1 LFLSTD
7 LGEVTLSVIPFFP
20 YKKYSGASSKATA
33 APFAVDVDQL
43 SVGYPSGDQMYALDN
58 VSLQVPSGARIALVG
73 PNGAGKSTLLKAIA
87 GLLKVQSGSIHLYGN
102 PVGAEPQRVAY
113 LPQRGEIDWRFPI
126 SLHKLVVTGR
136 YVHLG
141 WFRRP
146 SADDH
151 KKADEMIRR
160 LGLSALADRQI
171 GQLSGGQQQRA
182 LLARALT
189 QNADLLLLDEPLN
202 AVDSQTRAVIADVLN
217 QLQREGKTVL
227 AATHDLG
234 RLETDYDDAMYLAE
248 GREVAPPPGAF
259 TGQVRTKLAQPKPTF
274 THKAG

>member
-1 LFLSTD
+1 M
-7 LGEVTLSVIPFFP
+7 SVIPFFP

>member
-1 LFLSTD
+1 MSANPL
-7 LGEVTLSVIPFFP
+7 FP
-20 YKKYSGASSKATA
+20 YKQHSATSNRDVESSL
-33 APFAVDVDQL
+33 AVSIDHL
-43 SVGYPSGDQMYALDN
+43 SIGYPGGEQKQALIN
-58 VSLQVPSGARIALVG
+58 VSLQVPSGTRIALVG
-73 PNGAGKSTLLKAIA
+73 SNGAGKSTLLKAVA
-87 GLLKVQSGSIHLYGN
+87 GLLKIQSGSIRLYGN

-151 KKADEMIRR
+151 HIADEMIKR
-160 LGLSALADRQI
+160 LGLNALADRQI

-182 LLARALT
+182 LLARTLT
-189 QNADLLLLDEPLN
+189 QNANLLLLDEPLN
-202 AVDSQTRAVIADVLN
+202 AVDAQTRAVITDVLN
-217 QLQREGKTVL
+217 QLHQEGKTIL
-227 AATHDLG
+227 AATHDLA
-234 RLETDYDDAMYLAE
+234 RLEADYDAAIYLSE

-259 TGQVRTKLAQPKPTF
+259 TGQIHTQITRLNPTF